1 MKAFSNHSVGI
12 SRSQERCSVKL
23 ESAAISSR
31 GPVDGPPLV
40 SYIFVPTR
48 LTVQS
53 IFWIKRHGDET
64 GEYEAVTLVARSKSR
79 CCTGNV
85 SGRRND

>member
-31 GPVDGPPLV
+31 GPGDGPPLV

-48 LTVQS
+48 LTVRVS
-53 IFWIKRHGDET
+53 SGSSDT
-64 GEYEAVTLVARSKSR
+64 VTKPGSTKL
-79 CCTGNV
+79 
-85 SGRRND
+85 

>member
-1 MKAFSNHSVGI
+1 MGTTCFIYLGT
-12 SRSQERCSVKL
+12 
-23 ESAAISSR
+23 
-31 GPVDGPPLV
+31 DT
-40 SYIFVPTR
+40 SYGTG
-48 LTVQS
+48 
-53 IFWIKRHGDET
+53 IFWIKRHGNET

>member
-31 GPVDGPPLV
+31 GPVDGHHLFHISWYRHV
-40 SYIFVPTR
+40 LRYGYLLDKVTR
-48 LTVQS
+48 
-53 IFWIKRHGDET
+53 
-64 GEYEAVTLVARSKSR
+64 
-79 CCTGNV
+79 
-85 SGRRND
+85 